1 MVVPNNTPAGSYF
14 VIACADDARQVVE
27 SDENNNCRPSTGQ
40 VQVGR
45 PDLVST
51 AVSEPPAT
59 KVRGT
64 SFSVTDTVENQSAF
78 NAGASRVQYYLSLDE
93 VKNAGDRLLTG
104 FRTVAPLAA
113 DAASTGTH
121 VGDHPAGDHRGQ
133 LLPACLRRRRGAGD
147 REQSRPITA
156 RPPSGRSR

>member
-1 MVVPNNTPAGSYF
+1 M
-14 VIACADDARQVVE
+14 
-27 SDENNNCRPSTGQ
+27 
-40 VQVGR
+40 GR

-78 NAGASRVQYYLSLDE
+78 NAGASRVQYYLSLDV

-104 FRTVAPLAA
+104 FRAVAALAA
-113 DAASTGTH
+113 HTASTGTMSVTIPPGTTAGSYFLLACADDAGQVIESVETNNCRASAGKVTVT
-121 VGDHPAGDHRGQ
+121 VGP
-133 LLPACLRRRRGAGD
+133 
-147 REQSRPITA
+147 
-156 RPPSGRSR
+156 